1 MKKFKKLISTVTLVA
16 FCTLSY
22 SPAFASVAAEQPVM
36 DECVPQ
42 EITEIIVKDPE
53 TKAWLESEE
62 SPYSD
67 IPVTLVDEF
76 PADVEAEFDAMLS
89 STDDVEAAAV
99 PGDGVEPAYAVPLA
113 IPLAQWLSAS
123 AYALLAGAFLTFWAY
138 GMEFAEVKDV
148 AKEMEKDDAPDYY
161 ATNFDLDAG
170 KVFIG
175 DAISSTEAVNI
186 LDTSVKLG
194 RNSDVVGSWK
204 NIGNVMCKDYNTALG
219 LCSMYQAV
227 TLGTISNPEKHGETE
242 CGYYAHFHVGAPN
255 VDISKKS
262 NRSAHVWFLMYPA
275 GAFSL

>member
-99 PGDGVEPAYAVPLA
+99 PEDGVEPANVINPSDTLGKVISLWLPLA
-113 IPLAQWLSAS
+113 AYLALQNAN
-123 AYALLAGAFLTFWAY
+123 LLELIDSI
-138 GMEFAEVKDV
+138 EFTKAENVKDEVKRNT
-148 AKEMEKDDAPDYY
+148 ETEYY
-161 ATNFDLDAG
+161 ATHFKNKIVYVG
-170 KVFIG
+170 E
-175 DAISSTEAVNI
+175 AITATMAVNV
-186 LDTSVKLG
+186 LRQCVALG
-194 RNSDVVGSWK
+194 PNGTGTFSWK
-204 NIGNVMCKDYNTALG
+204 ERGNVMAKDHNAAKALLSLYKTTTG
-219 LCSMYQAV
+219 GNYSDLEE
-227 TLGTISNPEKHGETE
+227 PHGN
-242 CGYYAHFHVGAPN
+242 CGYYPHYHLAPLGLDAN
-255 VDISKKS
+255 VYH
-262 NRSAHVWFLMYPA
+262 SAHLWFYL
-275 GAFSL
+275 

>member
-99 PGDGVEPAYAVPLA
+99 PEDGVEPANVIILG
-113 IPLAQWLSAS
+113 PLAQWAP
-123 AYALLAGAFLTFWAY
+123 AAFAALLAAGLLEEIGDMIY
-138 GMEFAEVKDV
+138 
-148 AKEMEKDDAPDYY
+148 AKATDLADTIRRNDSPDYY
-161 ATNFDLDAG
+161 ATNFRGFVIYVGDSISLATANTILINSVEAG
-170 KVFIG
+170 H
-175 DAISSTEAVNI
+175 D
-186 LDTSVKLG
+186 G
-194 RNSDVVGSWK
+194 RGIDSWRQ
-204 NIGNVMCKDYNTALG
+204 NGNVMCKNETAARG
-219 LCSMYQAV
+219 LCSYYQV
-227 TLGTISNPEKHGETE
+227 TTSGTCSVKEPPHREE
-242 CGYYAHFHVGAPN
+242 CGYYYHFHVG
-255 VDISKKS
+255 KS
-262 NRSAHVWFLMYPA
+262 GQDLTLSENHSAHIWFYT
-275 GAFSL
+275 